1 MRMLD
6 IQFLLQR
13 RTMVA
18 ALAMLAGG
26 ACGPALALERP
37 QGQVVLTLSGPAV
50 TGNQTDGKAHF
61 DMKMLAQLPQQSFST
76 QTPWYPQPISFTG
89 PLLRDVL
96 AAAGV
101 KQSTKPGSK
110 IVLTALNGYKAEMP
124 FEDAVR
130 FDVIIARLMNERPM
144 PVREKGPLFVV
155 YPFDSRPELKAD
167 QYYGRSI
174 WQLRSVDLQ

>member
-1 MRMLD
+1 MLD
-6 IQFLLQR
+6 TKFLPQR
-13 RTMVA
+13 RSVL
-18 ALAMLAGG
+18 ALLAGT
-26 ACGPALALERP
+26 AFGPALALDRP
-37 QGQVVLTLSGPAV
+37 QGRVVLTLGGPAV

-61 DMKMLAQLPQQSFST
+61 DMKMLEQLPQQSFST

-96 AAAGV
+96 AAADV
-101 KQSTKPGSK
+101 KPGARQRSK

-124 FEDAVR
+124 FEDVLR
-130 FDVIIARLMNERPM
+130 FDVIVARLMNGRPM

-174 WQLRSVDLQ
+174 WQLRSLDLQ